1 MSFSIVLNNANASQ
15 FYAVNTVG
23 KDFTFAF
30 NFGTFVESDASYEL
44 TWTLQSQNV
53 ALATI
58 SMIPQLN
65 LDIGSLSR
73 KYQATNVSDNQYTIN
88 IGSVSVNW
96 KSATVANYYV
106 GIYDNPPIYFPSL
119 NGSSNFIRVSFT
131 QQGSKTLLATT
142 MPIFNLILNFKKL

>member
-1 MSFSIVLNNANASQ
+1 MSFSIVLNTASATQYYAANTA
-15 FYAVNTVG
+15 G

-30 NFGTFVESDASYEL
+30 NFGTFVTDDAPYEL

-58 SMIPQLN
+58 TMIPQLN

-88 IGSVSVNW
+88 IGSVPVNW
-96 KSATVANYYV
+96 KSATVGNYTATL
-106 GIYDNPPIYFPSL
+106 IDNPPIYFPSL